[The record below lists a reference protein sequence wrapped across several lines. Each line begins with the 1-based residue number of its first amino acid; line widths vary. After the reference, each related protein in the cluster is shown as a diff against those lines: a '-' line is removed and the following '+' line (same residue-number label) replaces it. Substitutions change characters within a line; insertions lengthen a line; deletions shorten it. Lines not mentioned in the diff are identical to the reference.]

1 MTMPPGEVK
10 LAEIVSSLIFAQN
23 SGRKFQMHISN
34 SGEQIPKHA
43 RQNSE
48 GGRFPVSHYKT
59 RSRGHRFLG
68 ADFTIL
74 VSEFKFPAR
83 PRICGRTHMSYF
95 SILDANL
102 QGRPQPGDRTIL
114 VLDFTVHNSGF
125 KKDLADPKPAG
136 SSFQI
141 YRFWFQ
147 RGPPFM
153 GS

>member
-83 PRICGRTHMSYF
+83 PRIWEASHFTF
-95 SILDANL
+95 LDS
-102 QGRPQPGDRTIL
+102 QCK
-114 VLDFTVHNSGF
+114 S
-125 KKDLADPKPAG
+125 KDSHCLEIAQ
-136 SSFQI
+136 F
-141 YRFWFQ
+141 
-147 RGPPFM
+147 
-153 GS
+153 